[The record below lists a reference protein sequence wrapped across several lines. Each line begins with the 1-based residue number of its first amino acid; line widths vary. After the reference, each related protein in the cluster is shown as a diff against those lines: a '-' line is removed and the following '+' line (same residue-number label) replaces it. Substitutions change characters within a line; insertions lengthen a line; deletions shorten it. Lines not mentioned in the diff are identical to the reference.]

1 MDIVQPD
8 LELALIH
15 ILLAEKRVQMQEARV
30 AELQRR
36 GLPSDNSEHLLETLR
51 QSLLL
56 LKGHIRLIT
65 DPASPNPTRKLASK
79 ARNLWFR

>member
-15 ILLAEKRVQMQEARV
+15 ILLAEKRIQMQETRV
-30 AELQRR
+30 AELKRR
-36 GLPSDNSEHLLETLR
+36 GLSTDKSEHLLETLR

-56 LKGHIRLIT
+56 LEGHVRAIT
-65 DPASPNPTRKLASK
+65 DHPASTNQTTKLAG
-79 ARNLWFR
+79 